1 MLLSMTSYGRAS
13 APLDD
18 RHLVVEIKTLNSK
31 FIDLRIKMP
40 STLNG
45 HEIWLRKQIQERLS
59 RGKVETT
66 VAFENE
72 LGTDTYKINRA
83 RFKSYYKQL
92 KGLTDE
98 MAIDAPDLLGSI
110 VRMPELVSSD
120 EAALTEEERTTF
132 EAVVDEALEQV
143 LKHRREEGNSI
154 EQALR
159 SYVGSISEHLVKVD
173 PFERQRV
180 SAIRSRMSRN
190 LQEYMKKENV
200 DENRFEQEVMFYLEK
215 IDISEEKVRLR
226 QHCDYFLEVLG
237 DQTEQKGR
245 KLNFIGQEMGREIN
259 TLGAKAYST
268 DLQKL
273 VVLMKDDLEKIKEQL
288 ANVL

>member
-1 MLLSMTSYGRAS
+1 MTSYGRAS